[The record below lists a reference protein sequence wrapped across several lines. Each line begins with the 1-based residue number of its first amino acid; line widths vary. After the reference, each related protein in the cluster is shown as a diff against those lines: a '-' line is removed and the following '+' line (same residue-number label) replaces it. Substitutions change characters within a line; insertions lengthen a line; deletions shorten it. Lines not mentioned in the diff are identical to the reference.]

1 MNPPADESD
10 ALSSAVRALEAE
22 RGRRARAERAVALLH
37 ALVEAAASA
46 QRAAGEAELF
56 ETIGRAVVRVGLNV
70 HLAVYERDRDA
81 LVVRHVNLVGRLLPR
96 IELLLGRPVIG
107 LELPVGRVAQY
118 GAVVHERRAVLDRDA
133 WTWMRTA
140 APWMPTPAARTIA
153 RLVQVRAAIAA
164 PMVAGG
170 EVFGAITVWGSALGE
185 EDVPTIELL
194 GRLAGD
200 ALDARRRRAAEAAR
214 AEEAQRVRAE
224 LEAVM
229 DAVPDAIQVFALDGR
244 LVRANAPARRG
255 IEGLLGGAP
264 ATLQALHQAAEPHR
278 LDGSPSS
285 PTAFERV
292 VAGERV
298 QELLAWREPEGRNH
312 LTHVVLAPVR
322 DEAGRVRA
330 VVVVARDMGVVRQAI
345 SEPARVEGAIL
356 TARLVAHEVNTKL
369 QIVTGY
375 GSLLQRSLDA
385 DRRELIDHMVDAADE
400 AGHIVARLQQIIR
413 VAVIDAGAGPML
425 DLEAATEGRLG
436 SPHRE
441 GEGTS

>member
-1 MNPPADESD
+1 
-10 ALSSAVRALEAE
+10 
-22 RGRRARAERAVALLH
+22 
-37 ALVEAAASA
+37 
-46 QRAAGEAELF
+46 
-56 ETIGRAVVRVGLNV
+56 
-70 HLAVYERDRDA
+70 
-81 LVVRHVNLVGRLLPR
+81 
-96 IELLLGRPVIG
+96 
-107 LELPVGRVAQY
+107 
-118 GAVVHERRAVLDRDA
+118 
-133 WTWMRTA
+133 
-140 APWMPTPAARTIA
+140 
-153 RLVQVRAAIAA
+153 
-164 PMVAGG
+164 
-170 EVFGAITVWGSALGE
+170 
-185 EDVPTIELL
+185 
-194 GRLAGD
+194 
-200 ALDARRRRAAEAAR
+200 
-214 AEEAQRVRAE
+214 
-224 LEAVM
+224 
-229 DAVPDAIQVFALDGR
+229 VFALDGR

-322 DEAGRVRA
+322 DEAGPVRA
-330 VVVVARDMGVVRQAI
+330 VVVVARDMGVVREAI

-425 DLEAATEGRLG
+425 DLEAATDGRSG
-436 SPHRE
+436 SPHPE